1 MRFAS
6 LSLVL
11 GFALV
16 AAAVPPPPADFAG
29 PQSPT
34 KPPPFPVK
42 MIDQGQFDPKLKGYS
57 TPEGFRLEVVA
68 TDPVVVNPV
77 GLTFAPD
84 GTLFVLEWLP
94 DPYSDG
100 RWFEFKETFRYRDGS
115 TKQVATM
122 KKFVGDPLKQ
132 LKLNPKTGKYESASV
147 IIVDELPSTVLYH
160 DGWIYLTG
168 RGTVRRYRQSQPGGL
183 WDIKEIIAQ
192 GFCGFHHHQVS
203 GLTIGNDGKLYIT
216 SGDDDNFVEG
226 SDGSRATV
234 LRCGAVFRCNLDGS
248 QMETF
253 SIGYRNPYRD
263 LAHDAAFNWFHTD
276 NDNEDGSRFT
286 GCRIMHVAEE
296 SDFGWRLKI
305 GARCCQPDHGR
316 GAVAGELPGKMPPML
331 KTGRGAPAGMLIYND
346 TRLPER
352 YRGLF
357 YYPDVFRKV
366 VRAYRTKPN
375 GSTFD
380 IDGEFEF
387 LKSDDPLFRP
397 CQMVTGPDGAIYIC
411 DWRTDSGGAGR
422 LWGDGKGGRIYKL
435 RWVGTKDKPELP
447 LRGMDSWAKLLKASD
462 GDLVKAL
469 GNADFS
475 DRLVARNELIRRGD
489 KSRGLVLKAWK
500 DIPAF
505 ARLAALG
512 VLQPFWNEEVESLFC
527 DLALDGSAD
536 LRRLAVEGLGLRAKP
551 GSKRT
556 LDAMT
561 KAAHDAD
568 PAVRRAALLALP
580 RVDSNCSDVLIA
592 AWKENRTKDVYL
604 ADAYIR
610 ALERLGKS
618 GIDALVEAAA
628 TGDAVTRDRVATAF
642 ASLRTKPAFDAL
654 PKLIAAEYW
663 MPGQRAELIRSYSN
677 YLFDPMPSAE
687 PFAAFLASR
696 PSELPAALLAGVE
709 VLSANGGLNMP
720 SGVTLVTA
728 LLNSKDADARLAGL
742 AAVEQ
747 SRVTG
752 ARPDV
757 ASIVA
762 DEKRTA
768 TERGAALRAIRVVG
782 NADSARLVRQLVD
795 NSKESPAVRGEALRA
810 LSSLAPMDSK
820 TAAERLLG
828 EKESV
833 LVTAAVDVLGSSKD
847 GAKLLG
853 ERFVAKKLPA
863 ELWPRVSEALRK
875 FTNDPIIAK
884 LNAEVQKGGLLL
896 STSPAD
902 IAKVR
907 ELVLTKGNAKRGREL
922 YLDSKKLACTTCHRL
937 EGTGG
942 QVGPDLTRVWDTQTI
957 EKLVE
962 AMAQPSKEI
971 KEGYQS
977 FRLDTVGGQVH
988 TGLKVFESK
997 DEVVIRE
1004 ATGRD
1009 VRVKR
1014 DDIEK
1019 LATSKVSLMPDD
1031 VVAQL
1036 THEQFVDLVAFL
1048 KDRTAQESLRGMAFE
1063 FHVSSGHDPRTA
1075 SAIETNPDPNVKPT
1089 EGGAWEIAK
1098 IRPDGAIAIPGK
1110 GASYALAYVYSPK
1123 AQKASASY
1131 RTDGPVKLWVGKTT
1145 VADRAKPL
1153 PAEKVAVELPAGWTT
1168 VLVKLTPA
1176 GKEQAFAL
1184 QFDGDGVRFATKP
1197 E

>member
-1 MRFAS
+1 MRLLALFLLPA
-6 LSLVL
+6 L
-11 GFALV
+11 ALV
-16 AAAVPPPPADFAG
+16 AVAVPPPPADFAG

-34 KPPPFPVK
+34 KPLPFPVK
-42 MIDQGQFDPKLKGYS
+42 MIDQGQFDPKLKGYY
-57 TPEGFRLEVVA
+57 TPEGFRLEIVA
-68 TDPVVVNPV
+68 SDPVVVNPV

-100 RWFEFKETFRYRDGS
+100 RWFEFKETFRYRDGT

-132 LKLNPKTGKYESASV
+132 LTLNPKTEKYEAAQV

-160 DGWIYLTG
+160 DGWVYLTG
-168 RGTVRRYRQSQPGGL
+168 RGTVRRYRQSKPGGL
-183 WDIKEIIAQ
+183 WDIKEVIAQ

-263 LAHDAAFNWFHTD
+263 LAYDTAFNWFHTD

-316 GAVAGELPGKMPPML
+316 GAVAGELPGKMQPMV
-331 KTGRGAPAGMLIYND
+331 KTGRGSPAGMLIYND

-366 VRAYRTKPN
+366 VRAYRPKPS

-380 IDGEFEF
+380 IDAEFEF

-397 CQMVTGPDGAIYIC
+397 CQMVTGPDGAIYVC
-411 DWRTDSGGAGR
+411 DWRTDSGGAGK

-435 RWVGTKDKPELP
+435 HWVGTKDEPELP
-447 LRGMDSWAKLLKASD
+447 LRGMDSWAKLLKASSD
-462 GDLVKAL
+462 DLVKAL
-469 GNADFS
+469 AAPDFS
-475 DRLVARNELIRRGD
+475 DRLVARNELVRRGEA
-489 KSRGLVLKAWK
+489 SRGLVMKAWNA
-500 DIPAF
+500 IPPAG
-505 ARLAALG
+505 RLVALG
-512 VLQPFWNEEVESLFC
+512 VLHPFWNEEVESLFC
-527 DLALDGSAD
+527 DLALDGTDD
-536 LRRLAVEGLGLRAKP
+536 LRRLAIEGLGLRAKP

-556 LDAMT
+556 LDTMA

-568 PAVRRAALLALP
+568 PAVRRAAVLALP
-580 RVDSNCSDVLIA
+580 RVDPNCSGVLIA
-592 AWKENRTKDVYL
+592 AWKENPTKDAYL
-604 ADAYIR
+604 ADAYVR
-610 ALERLGKS
+610 ALERLGQP

-628 TGDAVTRDRVATAF
+628 KGDAALRDRAATAF
-642 ASLRTKPAFDAL
+642 AALRTKPAFDSL
-654 PKLIAAEYW
+654 PNIIAADFW

-687 PFAAFLASR
+687 PFANFLANR
-696 PSELPAALLAGVE
+696 PNESGAALLAGVE
-709 VLSANGGLNMP
+709 VLSANGGLNTP
-720 SGVTLVTA
+720 AGGKLVTA
-728 LLNSKDADARLAGL
+728 LLTSKDADTRIAGL

-752 ARPDV
+752 VRATV
-757 ASIVA
+757 AAIGSDGKRSA
-762 DEKRTA
+762 DERA
-768 TERGAALRAIRVVG
+768 AALRAIRVIG
-782 NADSARLVRQLVD
+782 DSESAGLVRKLVE
-795 NSKESPAVRGEALRA
+795 NAMEPPALRGDALRA
-810 LSSLAPMDSK
+810 LSTLDAKTARTTAENWLAEMDS
-820 TAAERLLG
+820 A
-828 EKESV
+828 
-833 LVTAAVDVLGSSKD
+833 LVSAAVDVLGSAKD

-853 ERFVAKKLPA
+853 ERFLAKKLPA
-863 ELWPRVSEALRK
+863 EYWPRVSEALRK
-875 FTNDPIIAK
+875 FTNDPAIAK
-884 LNAEVQKGGLLL
+884 LNADVQKGGLLL
-896 STSPAD
+896 STAPGD
-902 IAKVR
+902 IAKVVER
-907 ELVLTKGNAKRGREL
+907 VRSHGNPDRGRAI
-922 YLDSKKLACTTCHRL
+922 YLDAKKLACTTCHRL

-942 QVGPDLTRVWDTQTI
+942 QVGPDLTRAWDTQSI
-957 EKLVE
+957 EKLIE

-977 FRLDTVGGQVH
+977 FRLDTQDGQAF
-988 TGLKVFESK
+988 TGLKVSETN

-1014 DDIEK
+1014 ADVEK
-1019 LATSKVSLMPDD
+1019 LAPSKVSLMPDD
-1031 VVAQL
+1031 VIAQL
-1036 THEQFVDLVAFL
+1036 NYDQFVDLVAFL
-1048 KDRTAQESLRGMAFE
+1048 KDRKAQESLRGMAFE
-1063 FHVSSGHDPRTA
+1063 FAVSGGHGPGSA
-1075 SAIETNPDPNVKPT
+1075 AIEANPDPKVKPAT
-1089 EGGAWEIAK
+1089 GTAWDAVK
-1098 IRPDGAIAIPGK
+1098 IQPDGAIAVTGR
-1110 GASYALAYVYSPK
+1110 GATYALAYVYSPK
-1123 AQKASASY
+1123 AQKADATY
-1131 RTDGPVKLWVGKTT
+1131 RTDGSIKLWLGKSTI
-1145 VADRAKPL
+1145 ADRTKPL
-1153 PAEKVAVELPAGWTT
+1153 PAEKVAVELREGWTP
-1168 VLVKLTPA
+1168 VLARLSPSDK
-1176 GKEQAFAL
+1176 GQRFAL
-1184 QFDGDGVRFATKP
+1184 RFEGDGVRVAIKP

>member
-1 MRFAS
+1 MRLPA
-6 LSLVL
+6 LLLVPVL
-11 GFALV
+11 ALIAV
-16 AAAVPPPPADFAG
+16 AAPPPPADFAG

-34 KPPPFPVK
+34 KPPPFPVR
-42 MIDQGQFDPKLKGYS
+42 MIDQGQFDPKLKGYY
-57 TPEGFRLEVVA
+57 TPEGFRLEIVA
-68 TDPVVVNPV
+68 SDPVVVNPV

-100 RWFEFKETFRYRDGS
+100 RWFEFKETFRYRDGT
-115 TKQVATM
+115 TKKVATM

-132 LKLNPKTGKYESASV
+132 MRLNPKTGQYESAQV

-248 QMETF
+248 QMETY

-366 VRAYRTKPN
+366 VRAYRPKPN

-380 IDGEFEF
+380 IDAEFEF

-411 DWRTDSGGAGR
+411 DWRTDSGGAGK

-435 RWVGTKDKPELP
+435 RWIGTKDEPELP
-447 LRGMDSWAKLLKASD
+447 LRGMDSWAKLVKAGD
-462 GDLVKAL
+462 ADLVKAL
-469 GNADFS
+469 AAPDFS
-475 DRLVARNELIRRGD
+475 DRLVARNELVRRGVA
-489 KSRGLVLKAWK
+489 SRGLVLTNWK
-500 DIPAF
+500 DIPA
-505 ARLAALG
+505 AGRLAALG
-512 VLQPFWNEEVESLFC
+512 VLHPYWNDDVENLFC
-527 DLALDGSAD
+527 DLALEGTAD
-536 LRRLAVEGLGLRAKP
+536 LRRLAVEGLGLRAKR

-556 LDAMT
+556 LDTMA

-568 PAVRRAALLALP
+568 PAVRRAAVLALP
-580 RVDSNCSDVLIA
+580 RVDPNCSGVLIA
-592 AWKENRTKDVYL
+592 AWKENPTKDAYL
-604 ADAYIR
+604 ADAYVR
-610 ALERLGKS
+610 ALERLGQP
-618 GIDALVEAAA
+618 GIDALTEAAA
-628 TGDAVTRDRVATAF
+628 TGDAAMRDRAATAF
-642 ASLRTKPAFDAL
+642 AALRTKPAFDSL
-654 PKLIAAEYW
+654 TKIIAADFW

-687 PFAAFLASR
+687 PFANFLASR
-696 PSELPAALLAGVE
+696 PDESGAALLAGVE
-709 VLSANGGLNMP
+709 VLSANGGLNAP
-720 SGVTLVTA
+720 AGVKLVTA
-728 LLNSKDADARLAGL
+728 LLASKDADARVAGL

-752 ARPDV
+752 VRSAV
-757 ASIVA
+757 AAICA
-762 DEKRTA
+762 DGKRSSD
-768 TERGAALRAIRVVG
+768 ERSAALRAIRVIGDAESAGLVHKLVENTKEPPALRG
-782 NADSARLVRQLVD
+782 DALRSLSTLDARTARTTAENWLANTDSA
-795 NSKESPAVRGEALRA
+795 
-810 LSSLAPMDSK
+810 
-820 TAAERLLG
+820 
-828 EKESV
+828 

-853 ERFVAKKLPA
+853 ERFLAKKLPA
-863 ELWPRVSEALRK
+863 EYWPRVSDALRK
-875 FTNDPIIAK
+875 FTNDPAIAR
-884 LNAEVQKGGLLL
+884 LNADVQKGGLLL
-896 STSPAD
+896 STAPGD
-902 IAKVR
+902 IAKVVDR
-907 ELVLTKGNAKRGREL
+907 VRTHGNADRGRAI
-922 YLDSKKLACTTCHRL
+922 YLDAKKLACTTCHRL

-942 QVGPDLTRVWDTQTI
+942 QVGPDLTRAWDTQSI
-957 EKLVE
+957 EKLIE

-977 FRLDTVGGQVH
+977 FRLDTLDGQAF
-988 TGLKVFESK
+988 TGLKISESK
-997 DEVVIRE
+997 EEVVIRE

-1014 DDIEK
+1014 ADVDK
-1019 LATSKVSLMPDD
+1019 LAPSKVSLMPDD
-1031 VVAQL
+1031 VIAQL
-1036 THEQFVDLVAFL
+1036 SYDQFIDLVAFL
-1048 KDRTAQESLRGMAFE
+1048 KDRKAQESLRGMAFE
-1063 FHVSSGHDPRTA
+1063 FHVSTGHGKGSA
-1075 SAIETNPDPNVKPT
+1075 AIEAKPDAAGKPAT
-1089 EGGAWEIAK
+1089 GTAWEIVK
-1098 IRPDGAIAIPGK
+1098 IQPDGSLRVSGS
-1110 GASYALAYVYSPK
+1110 GASYALAHVYSPK
-1123 AQKASASY
+1123 TQKTTIDY
-1131 RTDGPVKLWVGKTT
+1131 RTDGMMKLWIGPSV
-1145 VADRAKPL
+1145 VVDRPKSE
-1153 PAEKVAVELPAGWTT
+1153 PAESIVIDLPAGWST

-1176 GKEQAFAL
+1176 GKDQSFAL
-1184 QFDGDGVRFATKP
+1184 RFIADGVRVSVKP